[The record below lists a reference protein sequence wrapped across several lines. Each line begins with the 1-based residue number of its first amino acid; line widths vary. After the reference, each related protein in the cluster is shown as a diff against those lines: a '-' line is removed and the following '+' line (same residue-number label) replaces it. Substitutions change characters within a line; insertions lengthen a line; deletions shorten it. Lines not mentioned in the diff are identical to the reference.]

1 MYTVI
6 ITTKNNAPTVRHVL
20 SSTLILTDEYDVEL
34 IMVDGNS
41 RDDTPK
47 ILGDFAE
54 KHRGYFISVKILR
67 DPGISSSYARH
78 LGFKNSLGDVLIYL
92 DGDTPLSSSFKYHL
106 ERELE
111 DSDLIS
117 PIHEC
122 VPIDEATRVFNLFM
136 KTVSYIQ
143 TETTT
148 IVGKVAIDPSILP
161 PARIFKR
168 RVLER
173 MKGYPLS
180 SRFFGEDRIATA
192 IAVRLGFRYKFSTL
206 LKLFKIDE
214 SGYYSYWK
222 KHYRYAIG
230 IHKDLS
236 LLGKNILRGYI
247 IMRRLNHINVLFPL
261 LSLLYAGRSLAVSR
275 NIRNAAEVLLMKYL
289 IDFAMFTGDLKGFIH
304 GDK

>member
-6 ITTKNNAPTVRHVL
+6 ITTKNNAPTIRHVL
-20 SSTLILTDEYDVEL
+20 SSTLTLADKYDVEL

-41 RDDTPK
+41 RDNTPK

-54 KHRGYFISVKILR
+54 KYKGYFISVKILR

-78 LGFKNSLGDVLIYL
+78 LGFKNSIGDVLIYL
-92 DGDTPLSSSFKYHL
+92 DGDTPLSSSFKNHL
-106 ERELE
+106 EQELE

-122 VPIDEATRVFNLFM
+122 VPIDEATRAFNLFM
-136 KTVSYIQ
+136 NTVSYIQ
-143 TETTT
+143 TETT
-148 IVGKVAIDPSILP
+148 IGGKVVNDLSILP

-192 IAVRLGFRYKFSTL
+192 IAIRLGFRYKFSTQ

-214 SGYYSYWK
+214 PGYRSYWR

-230 IHKDLS
+230 IHRDLS

-247 IMRRLNHINVLFPL
+247 ITRRLNHINVIFPL

-289 IDFAMFTGDLKGFIH
+289 IDLAMFTGDLKGFIH